1 MVTNYAATVAYDGT
15 EYSGFQI
22 QRDRRTVQG
31 ELEST
36 LNNLTRQPTRI
47 HGSGRTD
54 AGVHARGQVI
64 SFRSEWR
71 HGADEFGRAMN
82 ATVRRD
88 ISVRDVRQVGEQF
101 HARFSAVRRVYIYN
115 LYEGPIRDPLLERY
129 ALHCRQPLDVAGM
142 NRAAELLV
150 GEKDC
155 AAFGQPPSGN
165 VTVRRI
171 YSAQWSRRDEIV
183 PDRPGLSFRIEANA
197 FLRGMVRRI
206 VGTLLHVGQGLLDP
220 SGVAEILDSRDI
232 GRACPPAAA
241 RGLCLWH
248 VEYE

>member
-22 QRDRRTVQG
+22 QPDRPTVQG
-31 ELEST
+31 ELERT
-36 LNNLTRQPTRI
+36 LRELTGQATRI

-64 SFRSEWR
+64 SFQSGWR
-71 HGADEFGRAMN
+71 HSAGELGRAMN
-82 ATVRRD
+82 ATVRGD
-88 ISVRDVRQVGEQF
+88 IAVRDVRPVGEQF
-101 HARFSAVRRVYIYN
+101 HARYSAVRRTYLYSV
-115 LYEGPIRDPLLERY
+115 YEGLVRDPLLDRY
-129 ALHCRQPLDVAGM
+129 ALRSKRTLDVAEM

-155 AAFGQPPSGN
+155 AAFGQPPSGI

-171 YSAQWSRRDEIV
+171 YCAQWSWRDEIV
-183 PDRPGLSFRIEANA
+183 PSRAGLWFRIEANA

-206 VGTLLHVGQGLLDP
+206 VGTLLYVGQGLLEASD
-220 SGVAEILDSRDI
+220 VADILDSRDI

-241 RGLCLWH
+241 RGLCLWQ
-248 VEYE
+248 VDYE